1 MPALLG
7 SMVFGLFRTPLRL
20 PDLCTYLPLTL
31 FMSESSDTESEHD
44 SSSGGWEAAD
54 FMQMAADVGSIEE
67 CSPPGVSELQDALEL
82 LESLNICAVEHV
94 CCNSF
99 PDTATKYSKGRA

>member
-1 MPALLG
+1 
-7 SMVFGLFRTPLRL
+7 
-20 PDLCTYLPLTL
+20 
-31 FMSESSDTESEHD
+31 MSDSSDTESEHD

-67 CSPPGVSELQDALEL
+67 CSPPGVSELRDALEL
-82 LESLNICAVEHV
+82 LESLDICAAEHV

-99 PDTATKYSKGRA
+99 PDTTTKYPKG